1 MEGVG
6 KAKEIGGSGESMM
19 TETETDASDN
29 AEAIL
34 FSTEYRHWSKK
45 NSNCGIQQ
53 GRHVH
58 PAGVTKILRTT
69 CIDLGMP

>member
-6 KAKEIGGSGESMM
+6 KAKEIGGSGESMLTKM
-19 TETETDASDN
+19 ETDA
-29 AEAIL
+29 EAFL

-45 NSNCGIQQ
+45 NSKCGIQQ

-58 PAGVTKILRTT
+58 PAGVTKILRNT
-69 CIDLGMP
+69 LYSPVMP